1 MFYEPAKNDHGLPY
15 NPFKS
20 CIVPRPIAWI
30 STISPDGNVNL
41 APFSQSNILGWDPP
55 YVMFSPQTRRDGRR
69 TDTVANAEAT
79 GEFVYNMA
87 TYALRDAVI
96 ESSMIESPEV
106 DELAA
111 TGLTAASCR
120 LVRPPRVLES
130 PVNLEC
136 KHSCRLVRPPRVLE
150 SPVNL
155 ECKHH
160 QTIVLPNGTPSQF
173 NSVVIGRVVGIH
185 INDDYIGADG
195 KLDILGMRPLA
206 RMGYL
211 DYTSVTDIFEMRP
224 KGVPEDVVQAMAGG
238 SPALKG

>member
-1 MFYEPAKNDHGLPY
+1 MFYEPDKNDHGLPY

-20 CIVPRPIAWI
+20 CVVPRPIAWI
-30 STISPDGNVNL
+30 STISPDGVINL

-69 TDTVANAEAT
+69 GDTVANAEAT

-87 TYALRDAVI
+87 TYALREAVI
-96 ESSMIESPEV
+96 DSSMIEDPDV

-111 TGLTAASCR
+111 TGLTAAPSR
-120 LVRPPRVLES
+120 LVRAPRI
-130 PVNLEC
+130 
-136 KHSCRLVRPPRVLE
+136 LE

-160 QTIVLPNGTPSQF
+160 QTLVLPNGTRGQF
-173 NSVVIGRVVGIH
+173 NSVVIGRVVGVH
-185 INDDYIGADG
+185 IKDEFITGQG
-195 KLDILGMRPLA
+195 KLDVLAMRPLA

-211 DYTSVTDIFEMRP
+211 DYTSVTDVFELRP
-224 KGVPEDVVQAMAGG
+224 KGVPEDVVRAMAGG
-238 SPALKG
+238 APDPKA